1 MHREAQLPE
10 LGQTRIMGH
19 GHDDRATFRFLGD
32 DLHDAGHSTRIE
44 TRGRLVEQE
53 KLGRV
58 GDRPGDRNALA
69 LPSRVEAH
77 RTVSEVAEAEAIDR
91 IAKRSFRIDA
101 VEARGELDVL
111 APRQIWV
118 GEGVVR
124 DPAERLSYV
133 RSRFSELAIVDDP
146 ARRPRQTTQNRQ
158 EGGLS
163 RAVRAFDHRDFAGR
177 KRGAS
182 GDDRANG
189 TKGLADGL
197 ELDLG
202 HVFLCSRASWGWRK
216 LSFGRAT
223 LMAMTAAARV
233 MTDELPTLQKLRE
246 AVEGAL
252 EGKQEA
258 VELALVALLARG
270 HLMIEDVPGV
280 GKTTLARALAR
291 AVGGDLRR
299 VQFTSDLLP
308 SDVLGVSVYDQR
320 TSEFVLRHGPVFANV
335 LLADEINRASPR
347 TQSALLEA
355 MNEGQVSLDGQTIPL
370 PDPFFVIATQNP
382 QDFAGTFPLPE
393 SQLDRFLVRVRIG
406 YPPPS
411 VETRLLLDGQT
422 DTAKDVPV
430 VLEPAK
436 LVALQREVHRVTLD
450 GALANYL
457 QALIQATR
465 SAPSLSLGAS
475 PRGAIALANAARAR
489 ALLRGRHYCIAD
501 DVHDLAV
508 PVLAHRVRLSSHTDG
523 FLPTRDE
530 AETTVRE
537 ITARVPVPL

>member
-1 MHREAQLPE
+1 
-10 LGQTRIMGH
+10 
-19 GHDDRATFRFLGD
+19 
-32 DLHDAGHSTRIE
+32 
-44 TRGRLVEQE
+44 
-53 KLGRV
+53 
-58 GDRPGDRNALA
+58 
-69 LPSRVEAH
+69 
-77 RTVSEVAEAEAIDR
+77 
-91 IAKRSFRIDA
+91 
-101 VEARGELDVL
+101 
-111 APRQIWV
+111 
-118 GEGVVR
+118 
-124 DPAERLSYV
+124 
-133 RSRFSELAIVDDP
+133 
-146 ARRPRQTTQNRQ
+146 
-158 EGGLS
+158 
-163 RAVRAFDHRDFAGR
+163 
-177 KRGAS
+177 
-182 GDDRANG
+182 
-189 TKGLADGL
+189 
-197 ELDLG
+197 
-202 HVFLCSRASWGWRK
+202 
-216 LSFGRAT
+216 
-223 LMAMTAAARV
+223 MAMTAAARV

-270 HLMIEDVPGV
+270 HLLIEDVPGV

-406 YPPPS
+406 YPPAN